1 MSTVCRFIPV
11 AETMDAIQIINFVH
25 EQERIHVEIKINP
38 VCKICYVTGGT
49 ASLGFEGKTC
59 TVRKGDV
66 FFLLPAF
73 DYSLHGAENFTYMYI
88 SFLGVGATA
97 QMELMNISR
106 KNFLFPDMADLEP
119 FRLAAFSLKSEVI
132 GIASQSVLLF
142 TLAKIGDKAMRVQLN
157 TDPSHA
163 QENVNLIKKY
173 VDEHYCSADLSVDQ
187 IARQFSYNKKYIS
200 TLFKSFY
207 KMSLIQYINTMRI
220 NHACHLLEER
230 TQTVSSL
237 AAECG
242 FRDPLYFSKVFK
254 RKVGCAP
261 SAYVDYLQKD

>member
-119 FRLAAFSLKSEVI
+119 FWLAAFSLKSEVI

-142 TLAKIGDKAMRVQLN
+142 TLAKIGDK
-157 TDPSHA
+157 
-163 QENVNLIKKY
+163 
-173 VDEHYCSADLSVDQ
+173 
-187 IARQFSYNKKYIS
+187 KYILQRS
-200 TLFKSFY
+200 KGLGENQPDMMNLT
-207 KMSLIQYINTMRI
+207 TMNPETRRLVKVMPEE
-220 NHACHLLEER
+220 AER
-230 TQTVSSL
+230 TAQMFDML
-237 AAECG
+237 LGDDLQGRKEFIAENG
-242 FRDPLYFSKVFK
+242 YLYLDDADIS
-254 RKVGCAP
+254 
-261 SAYVDYLQKD
+261 